1 LERDFS
7 FAVPAPSFQ
16 KNKAQNRKQIP
27 ESQFVKA
34 LGAERRS
41 FQKAFVLFNPVD
53 DAVQKR
59 PYDQPEQKEKNG
71 KNKFKRRIE
80 IHSLIISYLLS
91 KTNMPIQNM
100 DKHIVFREYSGIFY
114 PQS

>member
-1 LERDFS
+1 LERNLF

-16 KNKAQNRKQIP
+16 KNKTQNREQIQ
-27 ESQFVKA
+27 ESQFVEA
-34 LGAERRS
+34 LRAERRA

-59 PYDQPEQKEKNG
+59 PYDQPYQKEKNG
-71 KNKFKRRIE
+71 KNGFKRGID

-91 KTNMPIQNM
+91 KTNMPIRNK
-100 DKHIVFREYSGIFY
+100 DKHIVS
-114 PQS
+114 